1 MSYLGLVYTKYIKK
15 GKDYLMALFGKKK
28 KQNDDEN
35 PVVDN
40 GGASSSKKSKKA
52 NRKKGGM
59 AEVLNESVPAT
70 VEDELKS
77 NQSFIHHKD
86 GEEKFVGM
94 LLHVSDIGGL
104 DKKSRKTESKG
115 SLIEAINSGNLKTV
129 ITPELLDN
137 EEIVF
142 IPDVK
147 TVFNMLDF
155 SLLEQ
160 SPETG
165 ETIKYDLVYVAV
177 NTNTNRITVTPLEP
191 AMSVTFSEISNLIG
205 EQEGTIDDL
214 LYSEDDDYDDFT
226 ESLVEE
232 SEDVSGGY
240 EEPQME
246 ADDSDE
252 IPMYEDD
259 GLGGDEDDIDD
270 IDDIDDMGDSYDS
283 EPSDDQY
290 GYDETGGY
298 DQYAEDGTYEPQEQ
312 PVEQE
317 EEVPDDWMMDVVTRR
332 FYSDDLGLEITTEPF
347 DAQFMQNNMYIPFDE
362 NRPAG
367 WLNEQL
373 NEMSRLANIEMERM
387 HKENLFLMRERYFK
401 LMSKHADRIQ
411 KDLDITD
418 DRTQYGKIMDSLRAA
433 RDTEMS
439 NVDAK
444 VSRKKEDMELAWK
457 RKLQEVGQ
465 DAARAAQHQYRER
478 YGKQHDASIYHLED
492 EIRSSIE
499 DDFHD
504 AVHEVNDRR
513 RMEATKLL
521 DLGITEV
528 LEEVSDLYMSV
539 LADENARYQELEEN
553 MRTFIDDNR
562 RHDIAN
568 TNTLAEELRQKNQAD
583 AVLAE
588 QTEKIRNMQAN
599 FESERATLQAEIDK
613 IRKDNKIRI
622 QDVQARA
629 DEELARE
636 QKRNDELQ
644 RQLDAMREQNET
656 IYKNARQEYA
666 HQIEEKNDEVAALHE
681 RLGEAADQQKRTNR
695 LAAYL
700 VMAITICAIGI
711 GFILGTYFRLGH
723 DVKTQQSQMIQ
734 EYNQTQQNSTNNG
747 ANAGN

>member
-1 MSYLGLVYTKYIKK
+1 
-15 GKDYLMALFGKKK
+15 MALFGKKK

-70 VEDELKS
+70 VEDELRS
-77 NQSFIHHKD
+77 NQSFVHHVD
-86 GEEKFVGM
+86 GEEKYVGM
-94 LLHVSDIGGL
+94 LMHVSDIGGL

-165 ETIKYDLVYVAV
+165 ETIKYDLVYVSV
-177 NTNTNRITVTPLEP
+177 NSNTNRITITPLEP
-191 AMSVTFSEISNLIG
+191 AVSVTFSEISNLIG

-214 LYSEDDDYDDFT
+214 LMTDDEEVDAFTDSLESESE
-226 ESLVEE
+226 ESLGGFDDGLDVE
-232 SEDVSGGY
+232 
-240 EEPQME
+240 P
-246 ADDSDE
+246 DDSDD
-252 IPMYEDD
+252 IPMYD
-259 GLGGDEDDIDD
+259 GDELDDAADDIDD
-270 IDDIDDMGDSYDS
+270 IDDIDDMGDSYGADVPYDGS
-283 EPSDDQY
+283 SGYEND
-290 GYDETGGY
+290 GYDTPA
-298 DQYAEDGTYEPQEQ
+298 DEDTYGQSEM

-317 EEVPDDWMMDVVTRR
+317 EEVPDEWMADVVTRR

-347 DAQFMQNNMYIPFDE
+347 DAQFMQGNMFIPFDE
-362 NRPAG
+362 NRPSG
-367 WLNEQL
+367 WLNDQL
-373 NEMSRLANIEMERM
+373 NELSRQANVELERI
-387 HKENLFLMRERYFK
+387 HRENLFLMRERYFK

-411 KDLDITD
+411 KDLDVTD

-433 RDTEMS
+433 RDAELS

-444 VSRKKEDMELAWK
+444 VARKKDDMELAWK

-478 YGKQHDASIYHLED
+478 YGKQHDADIYHLSD
-492 EIRSSIE
+492 EIRSAIE
-499 DDFHD
+499 DDYHD

-528 LEEVSDLYMSV
+528 LEEVSDLYMSA
-539 LADENARYQELEEN
+539 LADENAKYQELEESL
-553 MRTFIDDNR
+553 RTFIDDNR
-562 RHDIAN
+562 RHDIAH
-568 TNTLAEELRQKNQAD
+568 TNTLAEQLRQKNAAD
-583 AVLAE
+583 EVLATQTAKIANL
-588 QTEKIRNMQAN
+588 QTE
-599 FESERATLQAEIDK
+599 FEAERATLQSEIDK
-613 IRKDNKIRI
+613 IRKDNKIHI
-622 QDVQARA
+622 ADMQSHA
-629 DEELARE
+629 DEALARE
-636 QKRNDELQ
+636 QRRNEELQ
-644 RQLDAMREQNET
+644 RQMDALREQNEK
-656 IYKNARQEYA
+656 IYKSARQEYA
-666 HQIEEKNDEVAALHE
+666 HQIEEKNDEIAALHSRFE
-681 RLGEAADQQKRTNR
+681 EAADQQKRTNQF
-695 LAAYL
+695 AAYL

-711 GFILGTYFRLGH
+711 GFIFGTYLRLGH
-723 DVKTQQSQMIQ
+723 EVKTQQSQMVQ
-734 EYNQTQQNSTNNG
+734 EYNQTQQNSD
-747 ANAGN
+747 ANTGK